1 MEQKV
6 FGRLIREDIL
16 EAARGWLSRGAFLRS
31 LTVNERTGEIQYIIW
46 STDHTKRVIGK
57 TFIDSDGNAV
67 GHGEGVRVLETL
79 DKSQIPDR
87 SIKERLP

>member
-6 FGRLIREDIL
+6 FGKLIREDIL

-46 STDHTKRVIGK
+46 STDYTENRVIGK

-67 GHGEGVRVLETL
+67 GHGEGVRVLESL
-79 DKSQIPDR
+79 VESQD
-87 SIKERLP
+87 S

>member
-6 FGRLIREDIL
+6 FGKLNHEDIL
-16 EAARGWLSRGAFLRS
+16 EAAREWLSRGAFLRS

-46 STDHTKRVIGK
+46 STDHTENRVIGK

-67 GHGEGVRVLETL
+67 AHGEGVRVLETL
-79 DKSQIPDR
+79 VESQD
-87 SIKERLP
+87 S